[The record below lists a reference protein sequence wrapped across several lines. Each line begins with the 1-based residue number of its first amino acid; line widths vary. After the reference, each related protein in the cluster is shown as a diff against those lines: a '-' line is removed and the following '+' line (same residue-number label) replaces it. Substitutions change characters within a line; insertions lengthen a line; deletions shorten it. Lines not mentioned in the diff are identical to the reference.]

1 MSSSARNNGLIYFD
15 NAATSHPKPPEVAAS
30 VFSFINEIGASPG
43 RSGHRLSIEAGRVVF
58 EARELAAALFN
69 APDPMR
75 VSFGLN
81 ATDALN
87 LAIKGVLRPGDH
99 VVTGGME
106 HNSVMRPLRD
116 MERRGVQIAVAP
128 CAPDGTLD
136 PDDMRK
142 AIRPNTRLVVLNHAS
157 NVTGTAAP
165 VREVGRLCS
174 ESGPLFLVDAAQ
186 TAGCFPLDMQ
196 ADFIDLLAF
205 TGHKALLGPQGTGG
219 LVVGGRVNLN
229 EFATLKQG
237 GTGSRSEFE
246 THPDFAP
253 DMFEAGT
260 PNTAGIAGLLAGLR
274 FVSAETVEK
283 IHERDAALAARLI
296 SRLKDVPRLRII
308 GEAPGSPRTATV
320 SFVIDGLS
328 PSEIG
333 LILDEEYGI
342 LCRVG
347 LHCAPA
353 AHKTV
358 GSFPDGSVR
367 FGLGYFN
374 TEEQIDFA
382 ASALKEI
389 AVRRRGVEGN

>member
-1 MSSSARNNGLIYFD
+1 M
-15 NAATSHPKPPEVAAS
+15 
-30 VFSFINEIGASPG
+30 NEIGASPG
-43 RSGHRLSIEAGRVVF
+43 RSGHRLSIEAGRIVF
-58 EARELAAALFN
+58 EARELAASLFN
-69 APDPMR
+69 AADPMR

-116 MERRGVQIAVAP
+116 MERRGVQVSVAP
-128 CAPDGTLD
+128 VSPDGTLD
-136 PDDMRK
+136 PDDIRK
-142 AIRPNTRLVVLNHAS
+142 ALRSNTRLVVLTHAS

-165 VREVGRLCS
+165 IREVGRLCS
-174 ESGPLFLVDAAQ
+174 ERGPLFLVDAAQ
-186 TAGCFPLDMQ
+186 TAGCFPLDMR

-205 TGHKALLGPQGTGG
+205 TGHKALFGPQGTGG
-219 LVVGGRVNLN
+219 LVVGERVKLN
-229 EFATLKQG
+229 EFATLRQG

-260 PNTAGIAGLLAGLR
+260 PNAAGIAGLLAGLR
-274 FVSAETVEK
+274 FVSGETVER
-283 IHERDAALAARLI
+283 IHARDAALAARLL
-296 SRLKDVPRLRII
+296 SSLKEVPGLRII
-308 GEAPGSPRTATV
+308 GEATGSPRTATV
-320 SFVIDGLS
+320 SFVINGLS
-328 PSEIG
+328 PSDIG
-333 LILDEEYGI
+333 LRLDEEFGV

-353 AHKTV
+353 AHKSI
-358 GSFPDGSVR
+358 GSFPYGAVR

-374 TEEQIDFA
+374 TEEQIDHA
-382 ASALKEI
+382 VSALKEI
-389 AVRRRGVEGN
+389 AMSEGS

>member
-1 MSSSARNNGLIYFD
+1 MSSLSSSARNNGLIYFD

-43 RSGHRLSIEAGRVVF
+43 RSGHRLSIEAGRIVF
-58 EARELAAALFN
+58 EARDLAAALFN
-69 APDPMR
+69 AADPMR
-75 VSFGLN
+75 VAFGLN

-99 VVTGGME
+99 VVAGGME

-116 MERRGVQIAVAP
+116 MERRGVQVSVTP
-128 CAPDGTLD
+128 CSPEGLLD
-136 PDDMRK
+136 PDDVRK
-142 AIRPNTRLVVLNHAS
+142 AIRPNTRLVALNHAS
-157 NVTGTAAP
+157 NVTGVAAP
-165 VREVGRLCS
+165 IREVGRVCS
-174 ESGPLFLVDAAQ
+174 ERGPLFLVDAAQ

-219 LVVGGRVNLN
+219 LVIGKRVKLD
-229 EFATLKQG
+229 EFATLRQG
-237 GTGSRSEFE
+237 GTGSRSEHE

-260 PNTAGIAGLLAGLR
+260 PNAAGIAGLLAGLR
-274 FVSAETVEK
+274 FISRETVEK
-283 IHERDAALAARLI
+283 IHARDAALADKLI
-296 SRLKDVPRLRII
+296 SRLKEVAGLKII

-320 SFVIDGLS
+320 SFVMDGLS

-333 LILDEEYGI
+333 LRLDEEFGV

-353 AHKTV
+353 AHKSI
-358 GSFPDGSVR
+358 GSFPEGAVR
-367 FGLGYFN
+367 FGLGCFN

-389 AVRRRGVEGN
+389 ASGPRR

>member
-1 MSSSARNNGLIYFD
+1 VSSSARNNGLIYFD

-30 VFSFINEIGASPG
+30 VSSFINEIGASPG
-43 RSGHRLSIEAGRVVF
+43 RSGHRLSIEAGRIVF

-116 MERRGVQIAVAP
+116 MERRGVQLSVAP
-128 CAPDGTLD
+128 VSPDGLLD
-136 PDDMRK
+136 PDDIRK

-186 TAGCFPLDMQ
+186 TAGCFPLDMR

-219 LVVGGRVNLN
+219 LVVGERVNLN
-229 EFATLKQG
+229 EFATFRQG

-274 FVSAETVEK
+274 FVSGETVEK
-283 IHERDAALAARLI
+283 IHARDAALAAQLL
-296 SRLKDVPRLRII
+296 SSLKDVPGLRII

-320 SFVIDGLS
+320 SFVINGLS
-328 PSEIG
+328 PSDIG
-333 LILDEEYGI
+333 LRLDEEFGV

-353 AHKTV
+353 AHNSV
-358 GSFPDGSVR
+358 GSFPDGTVR

-374 TEEQIDFA
+374 TEEQIDRA
-382 ASALKEI
+382 VSALKEI
-389 AVRRRGVEGN
+389 AMSEGS